1 MNVSDFCKKSTF
13 PPIITED
20 LKERIKNLDKE
31 VFFILSTARCRSTWF
46 GNFFTYK
53 DSFCWNEELRYCS
66 CWEDIVDRIEK
77 RPEKYIGFED
87 PELLHY
93 ITTLYE
99 LFPNAKYVLLE
110 RDRFECENSLKNI
123 ISLQGKVHP
132 EILEGNYITRKFDRW
147 YYDIH
152 NMEQIIPEFKRIN
165 FYQMNDIKNIKDIW
179 DYLLPNIEFDVDR
192 FNLLTAMVISVTY
205 ANEPKEPIPN
215 CMGTYFSFDKL
226 DQIQ

>member
-1 MNVSDFCKKSTF
+1 MDVSDFCRKSTF
-13 PPIITED
+13 PPLITEE

-31 VFFILSTARCRSTWF
+31 IFFILSTARCRSTWF

-77 RPEKYIGFED
+77 RPEKHVGFED

-93 ITTLYE
+93 IIPLYE

-110 RDRFECENSLKNI
+110 RVRFECENSITKWVSPSI
-123 ISLQGKVHP
+123 TQGNFI
-132 EILEGNYITRKFDRW
+132 ERKFDRW
-147 YYDIH
+147 YCDIH

-165 FYQMNDIKNIKDIW
+165 FYQMNNIKNIKDIW
-179 DYLLPNIEFDVDR
+179 DYLLPNIEFDIDR

-205 ANEPKEPIPN
+205 ANRPKEPISN
-215 CMGTYFSFDKL
+215 SMGAYFSFDKL
-226 DQIQ
+226 DQI

>member
-152 NMEQIIPEFKRIN
+152 NMEKIHLYDKIISPLVTEKSTNLSEQNKVVFKVPAGA
-165 FYQMNDIKNIKDIW
+165 DK
-179 DYLLPNIEFDVDR
+179 V
-192 FNLLTAMVISVTY
+192 NLKKIL
-205 ANEPKEPIPN
+205 NN
-215 CMGTYFSFDKL
+215 CFHLILQFT
-226 DQIQ
+226 

>member
-1 MNVSDFCKKSTF
+1 MDVSDFCRKSTF
-13 PPIITED
+13 PPLITEK

-31 VFFILSTARCRSTWF
+31 IFFILSTARCRSTWF

-77 RPEKYIGFED
+77 RPEKHVGFED

-93 ITTLYE
+93 IIPLYE

-110 RDRFECENSLKNI
+110 RDRFECENSITKWVSPS
-123 ISLQGKVHP
+123 ISKGDFIK
-132 EILEGNYITRKFDRW
+132 RKFDRW

-152 NMEQIIPEFKRIN
+152 NMQQIIPEFKRIG
-165 FYQMNDIKNIKDIW
+165 FYEMNNIKNMEDVW
-179 DYLLPNIEFDVDR
+179 DYLLPNIQFDIDR

-205 ANEPKEPIPN
+205 ANKPKEPISN
-215 CMGTYFSFDKL
+215 SMGAYFSFDKL
-226 DQIQ
+226 DQI